1 MESTTK
7 PIYYR
12 VVMITLVL
20 FITLLA
26 FWLLTPHKSLL
37 AGVALGLS
45 VSLYN
50 FLHLAR
56 RVRLAGESVI
66 ETGTARTGLGFI
78 QRILMVTF
86 AVLIAVRFPE
96 QIDGRG
102 IALGAPVCYILSLF
116 VYISLPANRKS

>member
-12 VVMITLVL
+12 VVVITLVL
-20 FITLLA
+20 FITLLT
-26 FWLLTPHKSLL
+26 FWLLTPHKPLL

-56 RVRLAGESVI
+56 RVRLVGESIV
-66 ETGTARTGLGFI
+66 ETGAARKSLGMI
-78 QRILMVTF
+78 QRVFMVIFSIL
-86 AVLIAVRFPE
+86 LAVRFPE

-102 IALGAPVCYILSLF
+102 IILGVPACYIFSVF
-116 VYISLPANRKS
+116 VYFSLPANQK